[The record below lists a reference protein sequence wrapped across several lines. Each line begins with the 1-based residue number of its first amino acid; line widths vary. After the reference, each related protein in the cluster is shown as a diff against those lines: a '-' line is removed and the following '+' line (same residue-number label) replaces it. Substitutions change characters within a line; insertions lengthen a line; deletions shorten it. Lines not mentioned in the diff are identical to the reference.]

1 MSIQMTA
8 TTTPQEIGTHALRRA
23 VHYADKAEQH
33 ATGGA
38 ANMAANSTTITTYTG
53 LAALY
58 AEMAK
63 AAAALTGNGK

>member
-23 VHYADKAEQH
+23 VHYADKAEQYT
-33 ATGGA
+33 TGGPANLA
-38 ANMAANSTTITTYTG
+38 ANETVITTYTG

-58 AEMAK
+58 ADLAT
-63 AAAALTGNGK
+63 AAAALTAH